1 MALWIGNLWQKLSD
15 YTIKEIALGTT
26 FSPRIFEAVAMKNV
40 SFFSEGFEA
49 LAPRIVDDANAAG
62 RFFLVVYNTSTTVS
76 AAYATFIVLAISF
89 ALAAIFGL
97 LYYGIASS
105 FSGSGK
111 IRVAMHYAVHA
122 CG

>member
-1 MALWIGNLWQKLSD
+1 M
-15 YTIKEIALGTT
+15 
-26 FSPRIFEAVAMKNV
+26 
-40 SFFSEGFEA
+40 
-49 LAPRIVDDANAAG
+49 APRIDDISNAG

-105 FSGSGK
+105 VSGGGK
-111 IRVAMHYAVHA
+111 DEKLVKLQNHERQRMRNKYYLVRIFTFIIAIVAKMFIH